1 MPDRPATRP
10 VHPLCGYL
18 HVPHRRINGRGS
30 WSEAA
35 GGEAAPALL
44 QCSLPRR
51 GSPRSPTATPAART
65 EPRAGGELLPYGSL
79 STGDALRAIERGED
93 RLSGLRQRS
102 TGPRHGAW
110 PGIASGHPVA
120 ADRIPAF
127 RARTGARRPG
137 DPVGPALLRRYR
149 SVVRHW
155 GEDALSIW
163 WLPASSSGGSQ
174 PRGPAGTSGRRGV
187 RAGGGQPG
195 HGGGSDRVAGA
206 SQPRAYQ
213 RGDRRRLF
221 LSRYTVETHL
231 KHVFAKLGVES
242 RAELA
247 ALAAGQDVPRI
258 PELRHASRQHTDD
271 PRRRGDELP
280 RRGGMRRNG
289 G

>member
-44 QCSLPRR
+44 QCSLPRK

-155 GEDALSIW
+155 GEGRLIDLVAPSLIDLVAPS
-163 WLPASSSGGSQ
+163 LA
-174 PRGPAGTSGRRGV
+174 GPQARQ
-187 RAGGGQPG
+187 A
-195 HGGGSDRVAGA
+195 AGA
-206 SQPRAYQ
+206 FERAAASPAMAAALIESLGPRSRRAYQ
-213 RGDRRRLF
+213 RGDRRPAVSVPLHGRDSPQARL
-221 LSRYTVETHL
+221 RQ
-231 KHVFAKLGVES
+231 AW
-242 RAELA
+242 RR
-247 ALAAGQDVPRI
+247 VPR
-258 PELRHASRQHTDD
+258 RTGRSRGG
-271 PRRRGDELP
+271 PRRSP
-280 RRGGMRRNG
+280 NT
-289 G
+289 